1 MLVYEYMFPKPK
13 TFDPQDFQALLQRSL
28 IPEVRQETHAFYG
41 HLETEEA
48 KYPGL
53 DYTHPTHRIRL
64 SRWSWHRRLFRAFDG
79 LGLTHAEISAL
90 TKWEGT
96 KWAKDK
102 FEKEQ
107 GFIIRDTAADGF
119 PDWTAP
125 ASRASA
131 QQGRTV
137 RIHTIDISSLDD
149 DENMETEESDEELA
163 SVGVSLNQQLRAQ
176 AARRE
181 AGDTSAVLDAEWEQW
196 LKNAVESGELA
207 ILTERMTEEML
218 GQSHSSN
225 PMVASLL
232 PDGMLH
238 MARAGQWSEIPE
250 FLQPLLR
257 RTVANE
263 NSVRNEPILTSA
275 TRSTLQ
281 STPGRLPP
289 PWIRRTY
296 SDLRLPTGDS
306 ATTQSGTQ
314 T

>member
-1 MLVYEYMFPKPK
+1 MRGRPVEVLVYEYMFPKPK

-41 HLETEEA
+41 HLETAEA

-96 KWAKDK
+96 KWAKEK

-107 GFIIRDTAADGF
+107 GVFIRDTAADGL
-119 PDWTAP
+119 PDWTEP

-131 QQGRTV
+131 QQGRSV

-181 AGDTSAVLDAEWEQW
+181 AGDTSAVLDEEWEQW
-196 LKNAVESGELA
+196 LKNAIESGELA

-218 GQSHSSN
+218 GQSQSSN
-225 PMVASLL
+225 
-232 PDGMLH
+232 
-238 MARAGQWSEIPE
+238 
-250 FLQPLLR
+250 
-257 RTVANE
+257 
-263 NSVRNEPILTSA
+263 
-275 TRSTLQ
+275 
-281 STPGRLPP
+281 
-289 PWIRRTY
+289 
-296 SDLRLPTGDS
+296 
-306 ATTQSGTQ
+306 
-314 T
+314 